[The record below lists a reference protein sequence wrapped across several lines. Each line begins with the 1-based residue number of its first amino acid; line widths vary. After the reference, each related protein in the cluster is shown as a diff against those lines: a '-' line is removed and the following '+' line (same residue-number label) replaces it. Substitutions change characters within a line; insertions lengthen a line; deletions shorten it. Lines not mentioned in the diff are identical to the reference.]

1 MLLGGL
7 GLVLIAQWLYSN
19 NLTAF
24 FFSSYCIPSLDF
36 PDTLPALTPA
46 PPKKS
51 KIKSASVHFEDE
63 DAEERLESH
72 DRHITA
78 VFSKIIVC
86 LFFM

>member
-1 MLLGGL
+1 MLLGGV
-7 GLVLIAQWLYSN
+7 GVVPVAQWLHSN

-24 FFSSYCIPSLDF
+24 FCYYCFPSSGLPDSL
-36 PDTLPALTPA
+36 PPLTPA

-63 DAEERLESH
+63 DPEERLESH

-86 LFFM
+86 LSFV

>member
-1 MLLGGL
+1 M
-7 GLVLIAQWLYSN
+7 S

-24 FFSSYCIPSLDF
+24 FFSYYFPSLDF

-51 KIKSASVHFEDE
+51 KIKSACVRFEDE
-63 DAEERLESH
+63 DPEERLESH
-72 DRHITA
+72 DQHITA

-86 LFFM
+86 LVFM

>member
-1 MLLGGL
+1 MLEGL
-7 GLVLIAQWLYSN
+7 GLVPIAQWLYSN

-24 FFSSYCIPSLDF
+24 FFYYYCFPCSGF

-63 DAEERLESH
+63 DPEERLESH

-86 LFFM
+86 LFFV